1 MVIETIFW
9 RQPLRKGMQRCVLY
23 TCMSTNQK
31 HERQGVA
38 IQSAETYLITVLTFS
53 RNSSA
58 SGWKLFASVFHSL
71 QVRSARWDPL
81 VSKYLWSRGADIA
94 ATCSGVKPSSAPLQC
109 PNMKRDNRTEIKTK
123 RNEGEKKKNCQTAY
137 ICSFA
142 FRTAMTQSKVDTST
156 IRCPIPFKAHDIAH
170 NSCSDKVPSII
181 QQ

>member
-38 IQSAETYLITVLTFS
+38 IESAETYLITVLTFS

-123 RNEGEKKKNCQTAY
+123 RNEGEKQKTKLPNSVHLQLRFSNSYDPVKSGHLNNPVPNT
-137 ICSFA
+137 I
-142 FRTAMTQSKVDTST
+142 QSPRHS
-156 IRCPIPFKAHDIAH
+156 PQLMF
-170 NSCSDKVPSII
+170 
-181 QQ
+181 